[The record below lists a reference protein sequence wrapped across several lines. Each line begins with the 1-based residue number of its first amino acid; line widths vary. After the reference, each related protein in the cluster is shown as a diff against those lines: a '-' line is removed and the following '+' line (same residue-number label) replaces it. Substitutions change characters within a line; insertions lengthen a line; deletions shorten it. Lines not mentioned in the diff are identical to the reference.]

1 MFLVALVHGTL
12 REGIQTTQVEI
23 FLVSPSHGFLLE
35 SDEPHSRR
43 KQGSHSAPAFF
54 SQDFIEL
61 MFAQWHDRLYGN
73 FREDEADDGLTS
85 SDLISGS
92 FFLPNVGGSQSAEW
106 EALNMAHFL
115 VYDGTS
121 DLSAR

>member
-1 MFLVALVHGTL
+1 MFLVGLVHGTL
-12 REGIQTTQVEI
+12 REGIQTTQVQI
-23 FLVSPSHGFLLE
+23 ILIALSNGFILE
-35 SDEPHSRR
+35 SDEAHSRR
-43 KQGSHSAPAFF
+43 KQGSYFAAAFF
-54 SQDFIEL
+54 SQSFIEL

-73 FREDEADDGLTS
+73 FREDEADDGLAS
-85 SDLISGS
+85 NDLISGS
-92 FFLPNVGGSQSAEW
+92 FFLPNVGDSQSAEW